1 MTINQ
6 PVSQVKM
13 DKSSEVKFR
22 GDKLSLDP
30 PTPSLPHPN
39 TPPISTSILLTS
51 GSLMTPEE
59 LWAESTNPPNFQ
71 SHYVI
76 PVLRLS

>member
-1 MTINQ
+1 
-6 PVSQVKM
+6 M

-22 GDKLSLDP
+22 GDKLSP
-30 PTPSLPHPN
+30 PTPTLPPL
-39 TPPISTSILLTS
+39 ISTSILLTS

-59 LWAESTNPPNFQ
+59 LWAEATNPPNYQ

-76 PVLRLS
+76 PVLKWS